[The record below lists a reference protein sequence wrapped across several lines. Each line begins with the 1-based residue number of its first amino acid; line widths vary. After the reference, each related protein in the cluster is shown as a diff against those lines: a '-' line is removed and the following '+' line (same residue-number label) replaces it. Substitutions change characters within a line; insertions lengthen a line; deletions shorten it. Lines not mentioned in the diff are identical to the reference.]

1 MKDEW
6 DSLSIFEQEKNNDI
20 YSRLIIPYWKWAIRI
35 SPKLDSLCRDWELT

>member
-20 YSRLIIPYWKWAIRI
+20 YSRLIIPYWE
-35 SPKLDSLCRDWELT
+35 WEL